1 MSNQE
6 QSSKESGRDGLPD
19 LSILAD
25 FQFGPSWARKGA
37 ETSAH
42 LPAGHA
48 ARDRRSDEGRGEQG
62 ARRHFQDGE
71 RGARRF
77 QGGFRSERPE
87 RGERNDRGERGP
99 RRDFRPGGRG
109 RSEGRGGE
117 RFNRFDRA
125 ERPERSLPDPTP
137 GLRVELRPA
146 DSVLNIF
153 EQEIRKHKR
162 AISAMELAKVVM
174 AEKNRYDIVLMKQ
187 EDGPSMIV
195 SRKGD
200 GACWLLRREALD
212 YLFRAPWFSEYYE
225 AVEQETEAPKG
236 TFTAIAKCGFSGQ
249 LIGPVNWHGYQLALQ
264 NLHRS
269 RFSNMS
275 FERYRSRV
283 VLEKSQEA
291 VDAWIAQASHK
302 TVWKPLR
309 EGAGEIELADEKA
322 VEKDFEDNHF
332 DDAYAVEAKVF
343 INGATPRQLLSPG
356 LGAHMAILSD
366 KTRRAPQMLIPN
378 LCHGLARHRLAI
390 FKWKGRHYTGVS
402 RVRSIPADTVLA
414 DRMMAIVNWAREH
427 AGQSA
432 EKMFAELSGV
442 AGEDKEK
449 NAEAYAPYV
458 ADMIWLM
465 EQGFILVTSDN
476 AVWFPKAAQPDA
488 GTQAAEGGKAAG
500 GAAKKPKGKGK
511 KQPAPTRGEKKATQ
525 PSEAPTREEEAKPAA
540 SAPAAAPAASP
551 AASGDA
557 DVAPAVEETASP
569 EAAVSSPAEQET
581 PGASA
586 PEAPEAPEAGPAVED
601 AANELASPAAP
612 AETRE
617 TPSPEPVATES
628 EGQPGGDTPEKASS
642 QHAGE

>member
-48 ARDRRSDEGRGEQG
+48 ARERRVDDSRGEQG
-62 ARRHFQDGE
+62 ARRRFQEGE
-71 RGARRF
+71 RGPRRF
-77 QGGFRSERPE
+77 QGGFRSERND
-87 RGERNDRGERGP
+87 RNDRNDRGS
-99 RRDFRPGGRG
+99 RRRETRPTGRA
-109 RSEGRGGE
+109 RSEGRGE

-125 ERPERSLPDPTP
+125 ERTERTLPDPTP

-146 DSVLNIF
+146 DSVLDIF

-195 SRKGD
+195 SQKGD
-200 GACWLLRREALD
+200 GACWLERREALD

-236 TFTAIAKCGFSGQ
+236 TFTAIAKCGISGQ

-269 RFSNMS
+269 RFSHMS

-283 VLEKSQEA
+283 VLEKTQEA
-291 VDAWIAQASHK
+291 IDAWVAQASHK

-309 EGAGEIELADEKA
+309 EGGAEIELADEKA
-322 VEKDFEDNHF
+322 VERDFEDNHF
-332 DDAYAVEAKVF
+332 DEVYAVETKVF
-343 INGATPRQLLSPG
+343 VNGATPRQLLSPG

-414 DRMMAIVNWAREH
+414 DRMMAIVAWAQEH
-427 AGQSA
+427 QGQSA

-476 AVWFPKAAQPDA
+476 AVWFPKAV
-488 GTQAAEGGKAAG
+488 QAAPEAEKAEGSKQEARTPGKKAR
-500 GAAKKPKGKGK
+500 GKGK
-511 KQPAPTRGEKKATQ
+511 KRASTPKGDQETAPGEETEPAQPALEGA
-525 PSEAPTREEEAKPAA
+525 EAAKPAVDAPLEKVAAAELPQTKEETAQAAETVAAPGSA
-540 SAPAAAPAASP
+540 SAPAAAITASETPSHTPAS
-551 AASGDA
+551 AADEAQSGDA
-557 DVAPAVEETASP
+557 AS
-569 EAAVSSPAEQET
+569 EK
-581 PGASA
+581 
-586 PEAPEAPEAGPAVED
+586 
-601 AANELASPAAP
+601 AP
-612 AETRE
+612 AE
-617 TPSPEPVATES
+617 
-628 EGQPGGDTPEKASS
+628 SS
-642 QHAGE
+642 AE